1 MTRRR
6 RRRSTRR
13 GGIRS
18 TNNFDPSK
26 EETKRVLLTEEEEDD
41 HHHPSSTGDDPKI
54 ALLSIQQFL
63 IENIVSSPLFY
74 VTFGV
79 AGGVYLVQKFGSNAS
94 LVFSA
99 APIVALTYISKS
111 EFGRT
116 LEEAAKSEGNGR
128 RGEDGGREGR
138 EKRRPARSF
147 RSISERREDGGCRGR
162 LRRQN
167 HLFFLRI

>member
-1 MTRRR
+1 M
-6 RRRSTRR
+6 
-13 GGIRS
+13 
-18 TNNFDPSK
+18 
-26 EETKRVLLTEEEEDD
+26 
-41 HHHPSSTGDDPKI
+41 
-54 ALLSIQQFL
+54 
-63 IENIVSSPLFY
+63 SSPLFY

-116 LEEAAKSEGNGR
+116 LEEAAKKAKEMDE

-138 EKRRPARSF
+138 EKRRGLAKGSF